1 MAVKGINGDQTGTKN
16 GGVYLYHNYLALAT
30 VLQGH
35 LASQSIKTI
44 FFFTVTI
51 CDLAS
56 CAMLHVK
63 SQGDTG

>member
-44 FFFTVTI
+44 FFTI
-51 CDLAS
+51 TIHDLAS

-63 SQGDTG
+63 SQVDTE